1 MKKVITFLAAILIVS
16 SVQGQS
22 ATDSLVEVFQNQLND
37 AWSLRNQ
44 KFDSIQ
50 KQWNQSLLE
59 KDKEIETL
67 RNQNSSIIEELKK
80 VNEKLGWQYAR
91 SKDIEAAL
99 NKYNIELSAIKD
111 STKQIRDSVFDNIGT
126 LQNSL
131 SETSNEIE
139 NVQTK
144 SDKSNKLMQERLTYL
159 FAAIALII
167 LLLLVLYWISGKRN
181 NNVRSELN
189 NAKAGLEAQINNANA
204 EFAEKLERTLSEL
217 SNTTEDGASN
227 LQDNQGLI
235 LDFAQQIASMENNIW
250 HLPDDD
256 RVRKRIERATKKMR
270 DTFMSLGYEMPKL
283 LGTEVTD
290 NQTIEIKNRSEDS
303 TIPVGSRIITKI
315 VKPLILFNGKM
326 IQKPTV
332 DIKENS
338 EE

>member
-1 MKKVITFLAAILIVS
+1 MKKVITFLATILIVS

-37 AWSLRNQ
+37 AWSLSNQ

-50 KQWNQSLLE
+50 KKWNQILLE
-59 KDKEIETL
+59 KDKEIEAL
-67 RNQNSSIIEELKK
+67 RNQNLSIIEDLKK
-80 VNEKLGWQYAR
+80 VNEKIGWQYAR

-99 NKYNIELSAIKD
+99 NEYNIELSAIKD

-144 SDKSNKLMQERLTYL
+144 SDKSNKLVQERLTYL

-181 NNVRSELN
+181 NSVRSELN

-217 SNTTEDGASN
+217 SNATEDGASN

-250 HLPDDD
+250 HLPDND

-270 DTFMSLGYEMPKL
+270 DTFISLGYEMPKL
-283 LGTEVTD
+283 LGTNVTD

-303 TIPVGSRIITKI
+303 TIPAGSRVITKI

-338 EE
+338 ED